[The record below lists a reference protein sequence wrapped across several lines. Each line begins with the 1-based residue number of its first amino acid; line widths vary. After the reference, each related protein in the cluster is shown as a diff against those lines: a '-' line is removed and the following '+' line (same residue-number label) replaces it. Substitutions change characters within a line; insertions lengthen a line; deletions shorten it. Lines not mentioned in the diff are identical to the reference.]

1 MYAAMARLTATIADD
16 VPLVVAALPWV
27 LRTREAEPRAT
38 GRPRTLGAALRSTWV
53 APGAAPGPRVG
64 VRRPAW
70 GGGVLSDRTGRR
82 RVFVAGV
89 FTVLGALSVGRI
101 RSVR

>member
-16 VPLVVAALPWV
+16 VPLAVAALPRA
-27 LRTREAEPRAT
+27 RTPEAEPRAT

-64 VRRPAW
+64 VRRPTW